1 MDTATASKVVLISG
15 GIMAVW
21 VLVTPNEQTATFKRL
36 WGIGALTLALGIMA
50 DFVPQIAGPFALLV
64 LVAGGT
70 KNSGKIGKTI
80 DSATG
85 KG

>member
-36 WGIGALTLALGIMA
+36 WGIGALTLA